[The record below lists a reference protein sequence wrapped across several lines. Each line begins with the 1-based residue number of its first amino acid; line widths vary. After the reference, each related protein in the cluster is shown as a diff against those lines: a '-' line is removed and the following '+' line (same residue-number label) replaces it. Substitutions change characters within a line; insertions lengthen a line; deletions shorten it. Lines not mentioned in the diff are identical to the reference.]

1 MSRLSL
7 ALDNTDLAE
16 HYEQISAERQFKV
29 GSQLAA
35 ALEIAP
41 GEHVLDVGSGT
52 GLLAGHVFDLVGP
65 AGSVTGIDP
74 LPLRIEIAKQRR
86 NPAIRF
92 EVGNAYDLS
101 RFADASFDVV
111 LLNAVFHWLPEK
123 LEPLRQF
130 ARVLAPGGRLGIA
143 TGSRE
148 HRNVLHTV
156 KARVLARAPFDR
168 YPEGQDGV
176 AHHISVEELDALLKQ
191 AGFVTKTIDVVAN
204 PHHFADGD
212 AAVRFWEASSFGNSI
227 GHLPVSIRAAA
238 RKAIADELD
247 ALRTAD
253 GIALGGARIV
263 ALATK
268 PGTAARGVPRAG

>member
-16 HYEQISAERQFKV
+16 HYEQISADRQFRV
-29 GSQLAA
+29 GKELVA
-35 ALEIAP
+35 ALGIGP
-41 GEHVLDVGSGT
+41 GERVLDVGSGT
-52 GLLAGHVFDLVGP
+52 GLLSGHIFDIVGP
-65 AGSVTGIDP
+65 SGSVTGIDP

-101 RFADASFDVV
+101 RFPDASFDVV

-148 HRNVLHTV
+148 HRNVLHSV
-156 KARVLARAPFDR
+156 KSAVLARPPFDR
-168 YPEGQDGV
+168 YPEGLDGV
-176 AHHISVEELDALLKQ
+176 AHHISVDELRALVEQ
-191 AGFVTKTIDVVAN
+191 AGFEVRALDVVSN
-204 PHHFADGD
+204 PHLFADGD
-212 AAVRFWEASSFGNSI
+212 AAVRFWEASSFGNSV
-227 GHLPVSIRAAA
+227 GHLPVAIRADA

-247 ALRTAD
+247 GLRTAE
-253 GIALGGARIV
+253 GIKLGGARIV
-263 ALATK
+263 SISVK
-268 PGTAARGVPRAG
+268 PG